1 MAGDSCRRQEC
12 PMLRYHARRGVS
24 LVAVQAALLASS
36 SGVFAQNSN
45 TVLPAVTVEAPQA
58 ARPKPAVTR
67 PSRLRSA
74 SAGRAVRRVT
84 PNANVSAPTQGRT
97 VTARAAR
104 DGLNQSP
111 AGQTAT
117 TIDRSQFDNRP
128 SFSVSDVLRDSPGIS
143 IKQGNGPR
151 DFGISIRGS
160 NARNG
165 FGIRNL
171 VIFDD
176 GFPVTQ
182 PDGLSRSDLIDPH
195 AYAAIDVIRGPSSA
209 LYGNYAT
216 GGALNFRTRP
226 GGTIDGVEYGVD
238 GGSYGYLN
246 NYLAAGKKV
255 GNFEGSLFAS
265 DTRGDGYIGNSWFNT
280 QTVNFLGTLK
290 ATPDDRF
297 TVKIIN
303 NDLSARLPI
312 RQSLNQFYTNPFQ
325 QGCTTGAAAA
335 AGCPAVSLFKNG
347 FNARIGVVD
356 DKDTETATQ
365 AGLGRNDRRTIV
377 GGRWEHDFDNSTT
390 WRNQFV
396 FDDRNISQPTGT
408 TTAIGDFP
416 SYNYMSDITKRGEI
430 LGMDSTTLVGAWYNT
445 LVASS
450 DTRNVMP
457 GGNATLGLLQA
468 NTFSDTSNYGV
479 RAREE
484 LKLTPD
490 LTAIA
495 GIGWETTV
503 LKGINTVY
511 KYNTF
516 NVPVA
521 TIPPA
526 TRADRKIE
534 NTAPELALLYRLN
547 QEWQFRGRVATGYGT
562 PQVSNLFVL
571 PNGDFGNNTQLQTQT
586 NVGYDLGFDWTPGNA
601 VKLSATAF
609 YEFFRNELVSQAVSN
624 PSASNA
630 TYMFN
635 APRSEHRGIELAA
648 DWKFYPGWRFV
659 AAYTYLDEVY
669 TEYVENITNVA
680 IFSFNRAGNKIPGIS
695 PNELTARVG
704 YDEFAGPLAGLGG
717 FVEVQWKDSF
727 YMDNANLLKA
737 PGYELVNVNVHYKT
751 DLVSDTF
758 RSLNLFLEVRNVLDR
773 TYVAS
778 ANNITNTVTTAGLQN
793 PASVLA
799 NTTGSIYA
807 GSPRTFVAG
816 MKVAFK

>member
-1 MAGDSCRRQEC
+1 
-12 PMLRYHARRGVS
+12 MLRIHAIGSASLPVLCGVLS
-24 LVAVQAALLASS
+24 SIGSDAHAQADQQAL
-36 SGVFAQNSN
+36 
-45 TVLPAVTVEAPQA
+45 PPVTVEAPQA
-58 ARPKPAVTR
+58 VRPKPIIR
-67 PSRLRSA
+67 PSRPRSA
-74 SAGRAVRRVT
+74 SAGRPARLV
-84 PNANVSAPTQGRT
+84 AGNVSVGAPTASRA
-97 VTARAAR
+97 VTAGAAR
-104 DGLNQSP
+104 DGFNQAP

-117 TIDRSQFDNRP
+117 TIDRSRFDNRP

-195 AYAAIDVIRGPSSA
+195 AYGAIDVIRGPSSA

-226 GGTIDGVEYGVD
+226 GGSIDGVEYGVD

-246 NYLAAGKKV
+246 NYLSAGKKV

-290 ATPDDRF
+290 ATSDDRF

-325 QGCTTGAAAA
+325 QGCTTGATAAP
-335 AGCPAVSLFKNG
+335 GCGTVKLFNNG
-347 FNARIGVVD
+347 FNATAGS
-356 DKDTETATQ
+356 DTETAVQ

-377 GGRWEHDFDNSTT
+377 GGRWEHDFDNTTT
-390 WRNQFV
+390 WRSQFV

-408 TTAIGDFP
+408 TSAIGDFP
-416 SYNYMSDITKRGEI
+416 SYNYMSDLTKRGEI
-430 LGMDSTTLVGAWYNT
+430 LGLESIAFFGAFSNT
-445 LVASS
+445 LTASS

-457 GGNATLGLLQA
+457 GGNATLGRLSSSLYSE
-468 NTFSDTSNYGV
+468 TTNYGV

-484 LKLTPD
+484 LKLTSS

-495 GIGWETTV
+495 GVGWETTL
-503 LKGINTVY
+503 LKGINTAY
-511 KYNTF
+511 SYAGPTGITT
-516 NVPVA
+516 A
-521 TIPPA
+521 TPTI
-526 TRADRKIE
+526 ADRQFQ
-534 NTAPELALLYRLN
+534 NTAPELALLYNLDN
-547 QEWQFRGRVATGYGT
+547 EWLLRGRVATGYGT
-562 PQVSNLFVL
+562 PQVSNLFVVQSGL
-571 PNGDFGNNTQLQTQT
+571 SGNNTQLQTQK
-586 NVGYDLGFDWTPGNA
+586 NLGYDLGFDWTPNKTL
-601 VKLSATAF
+601 KLSMTGF
-609 YEFFRNELVSQAVSN
+609 YEFFRNEIVTQATQVTGV
-624 PSASNA
+624 
-630 TYMFN
+630 TYSFN

-648 DWKFYPGWRFV
+648 DWKFSPGWRLTT
-659 AAYTYLDEVY
+659 AYTYLDEIY

-680 IFSFNRAGNKIPGIS
+680 VFSFNRAGNKIPGIS

-704 YDEFAGPLAGLGG
+704 YDRFAGPLTGLGG
-717 FVEVQWKDSF
+717 FVEIQWKDSF

-751 DLVSDTF
+751 DLVSNTF
-758 RSLNLFLEVRNVLDR
+758 RSLNLFLEVRNVFDR

-778 ANNITNTVTTAGLQN
+778 ANNITNSVTTAGLQT
-793 PASVLA
+793 PASALV

>member
-1 MAGDSCRRQEC
+1 MFR
-12 PMLRYHARRGVS
+12 LRTLSSAS
-24 LVAVQAALLASS
+24 LPVLCWTLSSISFDAQAQVAEQA
-36 SGVFAQNSN
+36 
-45 TVLPAVTVEAPQA
+45 LPPVTVDAPQA
-58 ARPKPAVTR
+58 ARPKPLMR
-67 PSRLRSA
+67 QSRSRSV
-74 SAGRAVRRVT
+74 SAARSTRRVA
-84 PNANVSAPTQGRT
+84 ANPTAGAPTQSKT
-97 VTARAAR
+97 VTASAAR
-104 DGLNQSP
+104 DGLNQAP

-117 TIDRSQFDNRP
+117 TIDRSKFDNRP

-143 IKQGNGPR
+143 VKQGNGPR

-195 AYAAIDVIRGPSSA
+195 AYGAIDVVRGPSSA

-312 RQSLNQFYTNPFQ
+312 RSSLNQYYQNPFQ
-325 QGCTTGAAAA
+325 QGCATGATAA
-335 AGCPAVSLFKNG
+335 AGCGTVTLFNNG
-347 FNARIGVVD
+347 FNTAAGT
-356 DKDTETATQ
+356 DKETAVQ

-377 GGRWEHDFDNSTT
+377 GGRWEHDFDNTTT

-396 FDDRNISQPTGT
+396 FDDRNISQPTGPT
-408 TTAIGDFP
+408 STIGDFP
-416 SYNYMSDITKRGEI
+416 SYNYMSDLTKRGEI
-430 LGMDSTTLVGAWYNT
+430 FGLESTAFFGAFYNT
-445 LVASS
+445 LTASS
-450 DTRNVMP
+450 DNRNVMP
-457 GGNATLGLLQA
+457 GGNATLGSL
-468 NTFSDTSNYGV
+468 SSNLYSQTTNFGV

-484 LKLTPD
+484 LKLTTS
-490 LTAIA
+490 LTAVA
-495 GIGWETTV
+495 GVGWETTV
-503 LKGINTVY
+503 LKGINTAYSYAGPTGV
-511 KYNTF
+511 T
-516 NVPVA
+516 
-521 TIPPA
+521 T
-526 TRADRKIE
+526 TTLTTADRQIE
-534 NTAPELALLYRLN
+534 NIAPELALLYNLN
-547 QEWQFRGRVATGYGT
+547 NEWLFRGRVATGYGT

-571 PNGDFGNNTQLQTQT
+571 PTGLSGNNTQLQTQK
-586 NVGYDLGFDWTPGNA
+586 NLGYDVGFDWTPNNS
-601 VKLSATAF
+601 VRFSATGF
-609 YEFFRNELVSQAVSN
+609 YEFFRNEIVNQATPV
-624 PSASNA
+624 AGI
-630 TYMFN
+630 TYSFN
-635 APRSEHRGIELAA
+635 APRSEHRGVELAA
-648 DWKFYPGWRFV
+648 DWKFYPGWRFM

-669 TEYVENITNVA
+669 TEYVENITNGAV
-680 IFSFNRAGNKIPGIS
+680 FSFNRAGNKIPGIS
-695 PNELTARVG
+695 PNELTARIG
-704 YDEFAGPLAGLGG
+704 YDEFAGALAGLGG

-751 DLVSDTF
+751 DLVSESF
-758 RSLNLFLEVRNVLDR
+758 SSLNLFLEVRNVFDS

-778 ANNITNTVTTAGLQN
+778 ANNITNSVTAAGLQN

-799 NTTGSIYA
+799 NTKGSIYA

>member
-1 MAGDSCRRQEC
+1 
-12 PMLRYHARRGVS
+12 MLRIRAMGRAGLPVLFGLVS
-24 LVAVQAALLASS
+24 PIGSDALAQAASEAI
-36 SGVFAQNSN
+36 
-45 TVLPAVTVEAPQA
+45 PAVTVEAPQTS
-58 ARPKPAVTR
+58 RPKPVTR
-67 PSRLRSA
+67 PARLRA
-74 SAGRAVRRVT
+74 AGA
-84 PNANVSAPTQGRT
+84 
-97 VTARAAR
+97 ARAAR
-104 DGLNQSP
+104 PVAPNPADGAKGQNTATSTASAGEVRAGLNQSP

-128 SFSVSDVLRDSPGIS
+128 SFSVADVLRDSPGIS

-165 FGIRNL
+165 FAIRNL
-171 VIFDD
+171 VIFED

-195 AYAAIDVIRGPSSA
+195 AYSAIDVIRGPSSA

-265 DTRGDGYIGNSWFNT
+265 DTRGDGFIGNSWFNT

-312 RQSLNQFYTNPFQ
+312 RSSLNQYYQNPFQ
-325 QGCTTGAAAA
+325 QGCTTGATAAP
-335 AGCPAVSLFKNG
+335 GCSTVRLFNNG
-347 FNARIGVVD
+347 FNAAAGT
-356 DKDTETATQ
+356 DTETALQ
-365 AGLGRNDRRTIV
+365 AGLGRNDRRSIV
-377 GGRWEHDFDNSTT
+377 GGRWEHDFDNTTT

-396 FDDRNISQPTGT
+396 FDDRNIDQPTGT
-408 TTAIGDFP
+408 TSSIGDFP
-416 SYNYMSDITKRGEI
+416 SYNFMSDVTKRGEI
-430 LGMDSTTLVGAWYNT
+430 LGLESTTFFGAFYNT
-445 LVASS
+445 LTASS

-457 GGNATLGLLQA
+457 GGNATLGRLSSNLDSE
-468 NTFSDTSNYGV
+468 TTNYGV

-484 LKLTPD
+484 LKLTSA
-490 LTAIA
+490 LTAVA
-495 GIGWETTV
+495 GIGWETTLLRGV
-503 LKGINTVY
+503 NTAYAYAGPTGIT
-511 KYNTF
+511 T
-516 NVPVA
+516 
-521 TIPPA
+521 T
-526 TRADRKIE
+526 TLTTADRQFQ
-534 NTAPELALLYRLN
+534 NTAPELALLYNLN
-547 QEWQFRGRVATGYGT
+547 NEWLFRGRVATGYGT

-571 PNGDFGNNTQLQTQT
+571 PTGLSGNNTQLQAQK
-586 NVGYDLGFDWTPGNA
+586 NLGYDLGFDWTPSQTL
-601 VKLSATAF
+601 KLSATGF
-609 YEFFRNELVSQAVSN
+609 YEFFRNEIVSQATPISGI
-624 PSASNA
+624 SY
-630 TYMFN
+630 TFN

-648 DWKFYPGWRFV
+648 DWKFYPGWRFM

-669 TEYVENITNVA
+669 TEYVENITNGAV
-680 IFSFNRAGNKIPGIS
+680 FSFNRAGNKIPGIS
-695 PNELTARVG
+695 PNELTARIG
-704 YDEFAGPLAGLGG
+704 YDEFSGPLAGLGG
-717 FVEVQWKDSF
+717 FVVVLFNDSL
-727 YMDNANLLKA
+727 YIENAILIKA
-737 PGYELVNVNVHYKT
+737 PGYELVNVNVHYKA

-758 RSLNLFLEVRNVLDR
+758 RSLNLFLEVRNVFDR

-778 ANNITNTVTTAGLQN
+778 ANNTANTVTGAGLQN

>member
-1 MAGDSCRRQEC
+1 
-12 PMLRYHARRGVS
+12 MLRIRAIGSASLPVLCGVLS
-24 LVAVQAALLASS
+24 SIGSDALAQATPQAL
-36 SGVFAQNSN
+36 
-45 TVLPAVTVEAPQA
+45 PPVTIEAPQA
-58 ARPKPAVTR
+58 ARPKLVIRSSR
-67 PSRLRSA
+67 PRSA
-74 SAGRAVRRVT
+74 SAGRSARPIT
-84 PNANVSAPTQGRT
+84 PSASASASVPTQNRA
-97 VTARAAR
+97 VTASAAR
-104 DGLNQSP
+104 DGLNQAP

-171 VIFDD
+171 VVFED

-195 AYAAIDVIRGPSSA
+195 AYGAIDVVRGPSSA

-303 NDLSARLPI
+303 NDLSTRLPI
-312 RQSLNQFYTNPFQ
+312 RQSLNQYYTNPFQ
-325 QGCTTGAAAA
+325 QGCATGVTAA
-335 AGCPAVSLFKNG
+335 AGCGTVTLNNNG
-347 FNARIGVVD
+347 FNPTAGT
-356 DKDTETATQ
+356 DKETAVQ

-377 GGRWEHDFDNSTT
+377 GGRWEHDFDNTTT

-408 TTAIGDFP
+408 TSAIGDFP
-416 SYNYMSDITKRGEI
+416 SYNYMSDLTKRGEI
-430 LGMDSTTLVGAWYNT
+430 LGLESTVFFDAFYNT
-445 LVASS
+445 LTASS

-457 GGNATLGLLQA
+457 GGNATLGRLSSNLYSE
-468 NTFSDTSNYGV
+468 TTNYGV

-484 LKLTPD
+484 LKLTTS
-490 LTAIA
+490 LTAVA
-495 GIGWETTV
+495 GVGWETTV
-503 LKGINTVY
+503 LKGINTAY
-511 KYNTF
+511 AYAGPTGI
-516 NVPVA
+516 
-521 TIPPA
+521 T
-526 TRADRKIE
+526 TTTLTTADRQFQ
-534 NTAPELALLYRLN
+534 NAAPELALLYNLN
-547 QEWQFRGRVATGYGT
+547 NEWLFRGRVASGYGT
-562 PQVSNLFVL
+562 PQVSNLFIL
-571 PNGDFGNNTQLQTQT
+571 PTGLSGNNTQLQTQK
-586 NVGYDLGFDWTPGNA
+586 NLGYDLGFDWTPNNTL
-601 VKLSATAF
+601 KLSATGF
-609 YEFFRNELVSQAVSN
+609 YEFFRNEIVSQATPITGISY
-624 PSASNA
+624 
-630 TYMFN
+630 TFN

-648 DWKFYPGWRFV
+648 DWKFYRGWRFM

-669 TEYVENITNVA
+669 TEYVENITNGAV
-680 IFSFNRAGNKIPGIS
+680 FSFNRVGNKIPGIS
-695 PNELTARVG
+695 PNELTARIG
-704 YDEFAGPLAGLGG
+704 YDEVSGQLAGLGG

-737 PGYELVNVNVHYKT
+737 PGYELVNLNVHYKT
-751 DLVSDTF
+751 DLGSDTF
-758 RSLNLFLEVRNVLDR
+758 RSLNLFLEVRNVFDR

-778 ANNITNTVTTAGLQN
+778 ANNIANTVTTAGLQN
-793 PASVLA
+793 PASTLA